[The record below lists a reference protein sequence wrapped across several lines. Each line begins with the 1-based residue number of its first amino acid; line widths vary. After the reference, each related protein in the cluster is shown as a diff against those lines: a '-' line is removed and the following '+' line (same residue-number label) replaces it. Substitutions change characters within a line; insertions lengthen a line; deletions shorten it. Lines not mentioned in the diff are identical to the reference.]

1 MLCAD
6 IKGIERQM
14 LELIK
19 PKAAIVDYGV
29 GNLFSVKHA
38 CEKVGLEAVIT
49 FSKQEILNADGVIL
63 PGVGAFGDAMESLK
77 RLDLVGVLKE
87 VAESSKP
94 LIGICLGMHLLMT
107 ESHEFGYCQGLDVIK
122 GSVIRFTNPPDALWK
137 KLKVPHVGWNRI
149 YRSSVKVNGKAWMN
163 SALEGLKD
171 GEFMYFVHS
180 FYVVPEDP
188 GVVLSKTS
196 YGQIEFCS
204 SFQYKNILAFQFH
217 PERSGVRGLNIY
229 EKINHLIIMEKGC
242 LGK

>member
-1 MLCAD
+1 M
-6 IKGIERQM
+6 
-14 LELIK
+14 ELIK
-19 PKAAIVDYGV
+19 PKVAIVDYGV

-38 CEKVGLEAVIT
+38 CEKVGIEAVIT
-49 FSKQEILNADGVIL
+49 SSKQEILNADGVIL
-63 PGVGAFGDAMESLK
+63 PGVGAFGDAMELLK

-107 ESHEFGYCQGLDVIK
+107 ESHEFGHCQGLGVIK
-122 GSVIRFTNPPDALWK
+122 GSVIRFTNLPDVSWK
-137 KLKVPHVGWNRI
+137 KIKVPHVGWNRI
-149 YRSSVKVNGKAWMN
+149 YRSSENVDGKVWKN
-163 SALEGLKD
+163 SVLEGLKD

-188 GVVLSKTS
+188 GIVLSKTS

-217 PERSGVRGLNIY
+217 PERSGVQG
-229 EKINHLIIMEKGC
+229 LIIYDK
-242 LGK
+242 LKHIIVKKKDVW

>member
-1 MLCAD
+1 
-6 IKGIERQM
+6 

-19 PKAAIVDYGV
+19 PKVAIVDYGV

-38 CEKVGLEAVIT
+38 CEKVGIEAVIT
-49 FSKQEILNADGVIL
+49 SSKQEILNADGVIL
-63 PGVGAFGDAMESLK
+63 PGVGAFGDAMELLK

-107 ESHEFGYCQGLDVIK
+107 ESHEFGHCQGLGVIK
-122 GSVIRFTNPPDALWK
+122 GSVIRFTNLPDVSWK
-137 KLKVPHVGWNRI
+137 KIKVPHVGWNRI
-149 YRSSVKVNGKAWMN
+149 YRSSENVDGKVWKN
-163 SALEGLKD
+163 SVLEGLKD

-188 GVVLSKTS
+188 GIVLSKTS

-217 PERSGVRGLNIY
+217 PERSGVQG
-229 EKINHLIIMEKGC
+229 LIIYDK
-242 LGK
+242 LKHIIVKKKDVW